1 MIFGNKIEILNK
13 LTEKR
18 LIAGSDEN
26 LAEFLCGLEKN
37 LSSEEKPVFAAAAA
51 LLSEWVSS
59 GSICITKEEIET
71 FVKTNKDV
79 LSGIDFPNWE
89 AIKNVM
95 TKSSC
100 CTQNPE
106 NERKPLVFA
115 DDRIYFYKYW
125 LYENSLAAEVLNL
138 SRGEGKYAGNACEI
152 NKVFDKLFDSESS
165 EQKNAAVTAV
175 KNRFS
180 VITGGPGT
188 GKTTT
193 VAKIIAGILSIYP
206 ESSIILAS
214 FTGKAAARMTEALRG
229 ATEKIEKSGKIE
241 NAAVFAKMNSLEGLT
256 IHKILDMNFGKPGRN
271 RQNPITADFVIIDE
285 ASMVDIAMF
294 LELLDAISD
303 KTSLILLGDKDQLAS
318 VDVGNVF
325 SDICDAAEN
334 DLFGRRIM
342 TKLTK
347 SHRFHE
353 NSGIGKLAKAVNG
366 QKKAS
371 EIISI
376 CKEDSELSYH
386 EIKKERK
393 NKEMESIAGYAAEK
407 YKFLSD
413 KNLEPKE
420 ILEKLNDFKILCP
433 SKEDFFGVDNINMAI
448 ENALE
453 IKQTDAFYNGRP
465 VMITKNDYANN
476 LMNGDCGVILKR
488 DGKTKAYFLQG
499 STPESFDISKLS
511 AFETVYAT
519 TVHKSQGSEYDSAV
533 VILPEREMPM
543 LTKELLYTAITRAKK
558 KVTIAAD
565 KAVLEY
571 ALGNTAERNSGFKE
585 ALKKAGE
592 KS

>member
-1 MIFGNKIEILNK
+1 MIFGNKTEILSK
-13 LTEKR
+13 LTEKK

-37 LSSEEKPVFAAAAA
+37 LSSEEKPVLAAAAA

-59 GSICITKEEIET
+59 GSICITKNDIET
-71 FVKTNKDV
+71 FIKTNRDD
-79 LSGIDFPNWE
+79 LSGTAFPNWE
-89 AIKNVM
+89 EIKNVM

-106 NERKPLVFA
+106 NEPTPLVFA
-115 DDRIYFYKYW
+115 DDKIYFYKYW
-125 LYENSLAAEVLNL
+125 LYEKSLAAKVLKL
-138 SRGEGKYAGNACEI
+138 SKDKGKFAENADKI
-152 NKVFDKLFDSESS
+152 KKFFDELFDSESF

-175 KNRFS
+175 ENRFS

-193 VAKIIAGILSIYP
+193 VAKILAGILSVYP

-241 NAAVFAKMNSLEGLT
+241 NAAIFAKMNSLEGLT
-256 IHKILDMNFGKPGRN
+256 IHKILDMSFGKPGRN

-294 LELLDAISD
+294 SDLLDAVSD

-318 VDVGNVF
+318 VGVGNVF
-325 SDICDAAEN
+325 SDICDAAEDN
-334 DLFGRRIM
+334 LFERKIM
-342 TKLTK
+342 AKLTK
-347 SHRFHE
+347 SHRFDE
-353 NSGIGKLAKAVNG
+353 NSGIGKLASAVNG
-366 QKKAS
+366 QKKAH
-371 EIISI
+371 EIIGI
-376 CKEDSELSYH
+376 CEEECDLNYR

-393 NKEMESIAGYAAEK
+393 NKEMENIAEYAAKK
-407 YKFLSD
+407 YEFLSD
-413 KNLEPKE
+413 KDLEPKE

-433 SKEDFFGVDNINMAI
+433 SKEDFFGVDNINTAI

-453 IKQTDAFYNGRP
+453 IKQSDAFYNGRP
-465 VMITKNDYANN
+465 IMITKNDYANN

-499 STPESFDISKLS
+499 SMLESFDISKLS

-543 LTKELLYTAITRAKK
+543 LTKELIYTAITRAKK
-558 KVTIAAD
+558 KVTIAAN
-565 KAVLEY
+565 KAILEY

-585 ALKKAGE
+585 ALKKAG
-592 KS
+592 KAL